1 MLFENLHLFK
11 YCKNKSYT
19 TLIVQNLES
28 FCMTYFQGAILRKQ
42 SRLINAITFQKCE
55 TFVSLSI
62 SFISFNHFQLVFF
75 NFLQA
80 HTLLL
85 LQNVGQ
91 TSVLINC
98 DSLFINWLE
107 SNHLFPQI
115 KVGIYSFIWTWI
127 ELASLRISLC
137 LDLSA
142 KILCWVVLG
151 QRTLYF
157 AFCTTVNMWL
167 LPAHY

>member
-1 MLFENLHLFK
+1 
-11 YCKNKSYT
+11 
-19 TLIVQNLES
+19 
-28 FCMTYFQGAILRKQ
+28 MTYFQGAILRKQ

-75 NFLQA
+75 FNFLQA

-98 DSLFINWLE
+98 DSLFIN
-107 SNHLFPQI
+107 
-115 KVGIYSFIWTWI
+115 
-127 ELASLRISLC
+127 
-137 LDLSA
+137 
-142 KILCWVVLG
+142 
-151 QRTLYF
+151 
-157 AFCTTVNMWL
+157 
-167 LPAHY
+167 